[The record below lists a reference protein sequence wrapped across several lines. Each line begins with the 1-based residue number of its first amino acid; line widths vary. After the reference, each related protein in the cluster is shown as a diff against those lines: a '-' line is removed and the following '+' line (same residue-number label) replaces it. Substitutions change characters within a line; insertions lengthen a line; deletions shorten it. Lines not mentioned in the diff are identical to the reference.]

1 MSELE
6 PKPDRRR
13 FGLRVARAFL
23 ITAAYAVFWL
33 IIWFLTSTLLASFP
47 EYQKLF
53 SVIALGLLFF
63 TFAIALAEGTI
74 YKYIL
79 KIIRAFFL
87 IAYLTYATNSGVL
100 KVSFEN
106 LVFTVEFVP
115 LLALM
120 IVINLLEI
128 AKGLLQAIEFAA
140 HSPKD

>member
-13 FGLRVARAFL
+13 FGFRVARAFL

-33 IIWFLTSTLLASFP
+33 IIWFLTSTFLAGFP

-53 SVIALGLLFF
+53 SAIAWGLLFF
-63 TFAIALAEGTI
+63 IFAIALAEGTI

-100 KVSFEN
+100 TISFEN
-106 LVFTVEFVP
+106 IVFTVEFLP
-115 LLALM
+115 LLALI
-120 IVINLLEI
+120 IVINLLEV
-128 AKGLLQAIEFAA
+128 ARGLLQAIEFAA